1 MFLSNYINFPRFVVF
16 YLNFYGHFRLRQM
29 RRKLIWPFDGED
41 VFGVLEDF
49 GDFAEEFVVGVFE
62 AVEVEVVEVLVGRE
76 CVFAVVGVGGA
87 FDFDGVEAEGFGDLF
102 DEGGF
107 AGADFAVKVKHAAV
121 FYSVFDL
128 FKH

>member
-1 MFLSNYINFPRFVVF
+1 
-16 YLNFYGHFRLRQM
+16 M
-29 RRKLIWPFDGED
+29 RRKLIWPFDRED

-76 CVFAVVGVGGA
+76 GVFAIVGVGGA
-87 FDFDGVEAEGFGDLF
+87 FDFDGVEAEGFGNLF

-107 AGADFAVKVKHAAV
+107 AGADFAVEVEHATI
-121 FYSVFDL
+121 FNTIFNL
-128 FKH
+128 FEH